1 MPDLSFVLAVKR
13 DKRETVPADWVS
25 RVRQT
30 AGVTIVGDA
39 SQARLHVTATPH
51 GLGELQRELAEFVYI
66 EPIIRHERS

>member
-1 MPDLSFVLAVKR
+1 MPGQSFVLAVKR

-30 AGVTIVGDA
+30 AGVTIVGAA
-39 SQARLHVTATPH
+39 SAARLQVTATPQ

-66 EPIIRHERS
+66 EPIILHKRS